1 VLNGGVNWVGNFP
14 QQDTEGALVDNGD
27 GTYQYTFFRDV
38 TQAATIVAGLTDSGF
53 YKKADLGDLTY
64 EPTLTH
70 RLGIILS
77 GSQPGTGTN
86 TADAVQVVAPVPLL
100 NTFNL
105 GYDFVPNGGTPS
117 TTRDIVVKDS
127 CTECH
132 AGKGI
137 GHWSTASATNGVPA
151 GVTVGRNDPRLCVTC
166 HTDQIKYTFDN
177 YTVNNGNAVMAAD
190 GITFTID
197 KNSAGGNA
205 VIRPAQAIIDGR
217 AVGNYPNLVHKMHM
231 GENLVKQ
238 GYFFNN
244 ASEGE
249 FNAKALPQEPRNCTK
264 CHDGSATATHKTAN
278 GDNWKNVPSRL
289 ACGACHDG
297 IDYATGT
304 GITLAD
310 KANGVVNIASGSGH
324 ISGGYA
330 DDSSCGSSSCHTPA
344 NIALVHQTNTA
355 TTHNPVA
362 GAWKNHTTHTVST
375 ITYDIKSVDI
385 VAATVNAVSVNQ
397 PVIKFKITV
406 DGTAVTSLPAAPLV
420 TNGTFGQQV
429 VDPNYE
435 PIPGFASGPTFYVA
449 YAVPQDGITAPADFN
464 GRASASLTNML
475 VASGSPKAGTI
486 TGPDTNGY
494 FTATLTGDTI
504 GQPLGAGCVAPTAP
518 TAQTSCVSKAV
529 SVSTLTIPTGA
540 VMVTGA
546 IIGTFTQKNVADYPY
561 TAAVVS
567 TNPTTAA
574 SGGLI
579 IKSVLKKLVATGYTA
594 RRVITDATK
603 CNACH
608 DQLGTSPEFHG
619 GARNDPTACALCH
632 TPNEINDGAQ
642 TKNYGWPG
650 ASNTFIHG
658 IHAASKRS
666 KPFTWAAWDFTDEDN
681 VSTVE
686 YPGVVKTCSQCHL
699 PNTVNFGAS
708 GTTIAP
714 NMLFTTASAGTSA
727 AVATAGP
734 GGVTNA
740 WALSPWITTLPGWT
754 TATDFGLPPAVSATT
769 GVLSVP
775 SASTNLVNSPMASA
789 CFACH
794 DTALAKTHMTGI
806 GNGAI
811 YELRSTATLKT
822 ETCLICHGVGRE
834 ADVEVIHQK

>member
-1 VLNGGVNWVGNFP
+1 M
-14 QQDTEGALVDNGD
+14 
-27 GTYQYTFFRDV
+27 
-38 TQAATIVAGLTDSGF
+38 
-53 YKKADLGDLTY
+53 
-64 EPTLTH
+64 
-70 RLGIILS
+70 
-77 GSQPGTGTN
+77 
-86 TADAVQVVAPVPLL
+86 
-100 NTFNL
+100 
-105 GYDFVPNGGTPS
+105 
-117 TTRDIVVKDS
+117 KDS

-137 GHWSTASATNGVPA
+137 GHWSTISATNGVPA
-151 GVTVGRNDPRLCVTC
+151 GVSVGRNDPRLCVTC

-238 GYFFNN
+238 GYYFNN

-249 FNAKALPQEPRNCTK
+249 FNAKKFPQDPRNCTK

-297 IDYATGT
+297 INFATGA

-310 KANGVVNIASGSGH
+310 KANGIVTIAAGSGH
-324 ISGGYA
+324 TSGGYA

-375 ITYDIKSVDI
+375 ITYDISSVTV
-385 VAATVNAVSVNQ
+385 VANQ

-406 DGTAVTSLPAAPLV
+406 DGTAVTSFPAAPLV
-420 TNGTFGQQV
+420 TNAKTGAQV

-435 PIPGFASGPTFYVA
+435 PIPGFTSGPTFYVA
-449 YAVPQDGITAPADFN
+449 YAVPQDLITAPADFN
-464 GRASASLTNML
+464 GRVSASLTNML
-475 VASGSPKAGTI
+475 VASGSPKAGAI
-486 TGPDTNGY
+486 TGPDSSGY

-504 GQPLGAGCVAPTAP
+504 GQAAGGCSAPATGVTATCNV
-518 TAQTSCVSKAV
+518 TAILA
-529 SVSTLTIPTGA
+529 STITIPANA

-546 IIGTFTQKNVADYPY
+546 MIGTFTQKNVADYLY
-561 TAAVVS
+561 TAADVS
-567 TNPTTAA
+567 VNPNGAA
-574 SGGLI
+574 AGGVI
-579 IKSVLKKLVATGYTA
+579 IKSRLKKLVATGFTA

-603 CNACH
+603 CDSCH
-608 DQLGTSPEFHG
+608 DQLGTVPEFHG
-619 GARNDPTACALCH
+619 GARNDPTACAMCH
-632 TPNEINDGAQ
+632 SPNEINDGTQ
-642 TKNYGWPG
+642 TRNYGWPG

-658 IHAASKRS
+658 IHAGSKRS
-666 KPFTWAAWDFTDEDN
+666 KLFTWGAWDFNTLATAAG
-681 VSTVE
+681 TVE

-714 NMLFTTASAGTSA
+714 NMLFTTASAGTSLTGA
-727 AVATAGP
+727 KNVTNAGP
-734 GGVTNA
+734 GGITNA
-740 WALSPWITTLPGWT
+740 WAISPWIDSTV
-754 TATDFGLPPAVSATT
+754 DYGLPPTLLATGGLTPRTSGTSA
-769 GVLSVP
+769 
-775 SASTNLVNSPMASA
+775 NLVNSPMASA
-789 CFACH
+789 CFSCH
-794 DTALAKTHMTGI
+794 DTALAKSHMTTI

-811 YELRSTATLKT
+811 YEAASTALTKT
-822 ETCLICHGVGRE
+822 ETCLVCHGIGRE

>member
-1 VLNGGVNWVGNFP
+1 
-14 QQDTEGALVDNGD
+14 
-27 GTYQYTFFRDV
+27 
-38 TQAATIVAGLTDSGF
+38 
-53 YKKADLGDLTY
+53 
-64 EPTLTH
+64 
-70 RLGIILS
+70 
-77 GSQPGTGTN
+77 
-86 TADAVQVVAPVPLL
+86 VQVIAPVPLL
-100 NTFNL
+100 NTYNI
-105 GYDFVPNGGTPS
+105 GYDFMPNGGTPS
-117 TTRDIVVKDS
+117 TTRDVVMKDS

-137 GHWSTASATNGVPA
+137 GHWQTASAINGIPA

-166 HTDQIKYTFDN
+166 HTDQIKYTFDAGEAVMN
-177 YTVNNGNAVMAAD
+177 ADGVTFTTQTGTNAV
-190 GITFTID
+190 
-197 KNSAGGNA
+197 
-205 VIRPAQAIIDGR
+205 VRPAQAILGGR
-217 AVGNYPNLVHKMHM
+217 AVGNYPNLIHKMHM

-238 GYFFNN
+238 GYNYNN
-244 ASEGE
+244 SAEGS
-249 FNAKALPQEPRNCTK
+249 FNAKAPPMEPRNCTK

-297 IDYATGT
+297 INFATGA
-304 GITLAD
+304 GVTLAD
-310 KANGVVNIASGSGH
+310 AAADVAAGNPAGTTQSGH

-330 DDSSCGSSSCHTPA
+330 DDSTCGSSNCHTAA
-344 NIALVHQTNTA
+344 NIALVHQSNTA
-355 TTHNPVA
+355 TAHNPIA
-362 GAWKNHTTHTVST
+362 GAWKNHTSHTVST

-406 DGTAVTSLPAAPLV
+406 DGTAVSSFPAAPLV
-420 TNGTFGQQV
+420 TNANTGAQV

-435 PIPGFASGPTFYVA
+435 PIPGFAGGPTFYVA

-486 TGPDTNGY
+486 TGPDANGY
-494 FTATLTGDTI
+494 FTATLTGDTL
-504 GQPLGAGCVAPTAP
+504 GQAKGAGCVAPVAPATA
-518 TAQTSCVSKAV
+518 TCVNKAV
-529 SVSTLTIPTGA
+529 AVSTLTIPTGA

-546 IIGTFTQKNVADYPY
+546 MIGTFTQKNVTDYPY

-574 SGGLI
+574 SGGVI

-594 RRVITDATK
+594 RRVITDAAK

-608 DQLGTSPEFHG
+608 EQLGTSPEFHG

-686 YPGVVKTCSQCHL
+686 YPGVVKNCSQCHL

-734 GGVTNA
+734 GGTDNS
-740 WALSPWITTLPGWT
+740 WAISPWINS
-754 TATDFGLPPAVSATT
+754 ATDYGLPPSVSATT
-769 GVLSVP
+769 GVLT
-775 SASTNLVNSPMASA
+775 ATTAGTNLVNSPMASA
-789 CFACH
+789 CFSCH
-794 DTALAKTHMTGI
+794 DTALAKSHMTGI

-811 YELRSTATLKT
+811 YEARTTAIGKT
-822 ETCLICHGVGRE
+822 ETCLVCHGVGRE